1 MEWFSEINENES
13 RRTTRARMTR
23 VIKKKIFS
31 LLPSDEWLFM
41 KLKTMSSTYFLKCS

>member
-23 VIKKKIFS
+23 VIKKKSFHFYRQMNSFS
-31 LLPSDEWLFM
+31 
-41 KLKTMSSTYFLKCS
+41 